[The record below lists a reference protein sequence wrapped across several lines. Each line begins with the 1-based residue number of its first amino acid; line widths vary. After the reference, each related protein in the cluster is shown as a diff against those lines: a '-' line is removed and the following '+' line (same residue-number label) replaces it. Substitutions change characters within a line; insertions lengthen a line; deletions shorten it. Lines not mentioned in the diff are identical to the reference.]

1 MDVGIN
7 GNIMVRLALALSL
20 SILSERI
27 SKSKIKNDL
36 LYETV
41 KSYLTWGISHS
52 IIVLCRVKFLQASRF
67 QATISSTYNLIER
80 ICFNTYKSTVSPLF

>member
-41 KSYLTWGISHS
+41 KSYLT
-52 IIVLCRVKFLQASRF
+52 
-67 QATISSTYNLIER
+67 
-80 ICFNTYKSTVSPLF
+80 